1 MPVSELLMEGVN
13 LMLIGMTVVFSFLGI
28 LVFSITVMSKIAL
41 ALDAKTATASPAPT
55 GGATSSG
62 TPPEVMSVISAAVH
76 RYRKSKNK

>member
-13 LMLIGMTVVFSFLGI
+13 LMLIGMTVVFTFLGI

-41 ALDAKTATASPAPT
+41 ALDSKATPAGAAPT
-55 GGATSSG
+55 GAATSAG